1 MSIHCEIR
9 IITCLQKNWRIR
21 SAISKIIAVHER
33 SERVKPNSA
42 SLGTSLLHDSSAP
55 RAIKPLSFPLLRI
68 PLSFENYDKLELLP
82 LQLDTNTLIFN
93 SFVEEPKL
101 NVAAA
106 VSAMLDENLPT
117 FYIKPSNDSPLSSTI
132 YLSQNASELQPEY
145 TLRHPDPN
153 LPASKNCYAVALYD
167 SYNPEVLF
175 AEVLVQPEWTQPTL
189 SAAEVR
195 AQNGVPPPPVPIV
208 PNSFAV
214 QLYNPDQQVT
224 VRQIPGSWNS
234 SAYWEFEMPQNTFR
248 MPSVSALDRSQ
259 SDPSAADTTPKIAF
273 KWKRDGKLSKDIS
286 CTLSGKSTEGRRNK
300 EPDITVAMFKGGKN
314 LTLYEPN
321 MHRVDV
327 EDVKG
332 LEVVFILSA
341 AVIKDIYFN
350 ANREMFNISSPNTTT
365 SRRKNSGPVI
375 AGKSSSPPVTP
386 GVVAGAPP
394 PPSRQNIPSSQIPTQ
409 HNVRPQLQ
417 QQQSI
422 QPTNPRSQWEIDAET
437 ARLKAVVEAEEKES
451 ARAEREEQKRIK
463 KMLEQEEKERKRR
476 DAEVAKETE
485 RLRKQYGVSG
495 QDIGPRVSFS
505 HPPMP
510 PRPQHQQRPGAF
522 PQYQSAPHS
531 RPAPVPRPM
540 STPGFTPEAT
550 YYPQTN
556 QWVQGPPQGP
566 PPGPVQSSPYLQA
579 PGNGTASSSGFF
591 GLGGKKV
598 QKKRSVFF

>member
-1 MSIHCEIR
+1 
-9 IITCLQKNWRIR
+9 
-21 SAISKIIAVHER
+21 
-33 SERVKPNSA
+33 
-42 SLGTSLLHDSSAP
+42 
-55 RAIKPLSFPLLRI
+55 
-68 PLSFENYDKLELLP
+68 
-82 LQLDTNTLIFN
+82 
-93 SFVEEPKL
+93 
-101 NVAAA
+101 
-106 VSAMLDENLPT
+106 MLDENLPT
-117 FYIKPSNDSPLSSTI
+117 FYIKPSSDSPLSSTI

-145 TLRHPDPN
+145 TLRRPDPN

-167 SYNPEVLF
+167 SYSPEVLF

-208 PNSFAV
+208 PNSFTI

-224 VRQIPGSWNS
+224 VRQIPGTWNS
-234 SAYWEFEMPQNTFR
+234 SAHWEFEMPQNTFR
-248 MPSVSALDRSQ
+248 MPSASALDRSQ
-259 SDPSAADTTPKIAF
+259 SDPAASDTTPKIAF

-286 CTLSGKSTEGRRNK
+286 CTLSGKSTEGRKNK

-350 ANREMFNISSPNTTT
+350 ANREMFNISSPNMTTNT
-365 SRRKNSGPVI
+365 KRKNSNPII
-375 AGKSSSPPVTP
+375 AGKSSASPPIMS
-386 GVVAGAPP
+386 GAGAGLPP
-394 PPSRQNIPSSQIPTQ
+394 PPPRQNIPPSQIPPQ
-409 HNVRPQLQ
+409 QNFRPQQ

-422 QPTNPRSQWEIDAET
+422 PPTNARSQWEIDAET
-437 ARLKAVVEAEEKES
+437 ARLKALVEAEEKER
-451 ARAEREEQKRIK
+451 ARAEREEEKRIK
-463 KMLEQEEKERKRR
+463 KMLEQEERERKRR

-485 RLRKQYGVSG
+485 RLRKQYGVTG
-495 QDIGPRVSFS
+495 QDLGPRVSFTQN
-505 HPPMP
+505 PPMP
-510 PRPQHQQRPGAF
+510 PRPQNQQQRPEAM

-531 RPAPVPRPM
+531 QPAPVPRPL
-540 STPGFTPEAT
+540 STPGFAPGAT

-556 QWVQGPPQGP
+556 TWVQGP
-566 PPGPVQSSPYLQA
+566 PPGPAPNSSPYLQA